1 MRRNDRE
8 IKDFDKLINVIDKC
22 EVCRLALFDEE
33 YPYILPLNYGYSVVG
48 NQITLYFHG
57 AKEGKK
63 HDLISINNK
72 ASFEM
77 DCSHKLVEKDDMCT
91 MEYESIIGNG
101 IIEIVSEGDK
111 LEAMNILMANYHKE
125 GMEYNTAVL
134 EHVTMY
140 KLKVYNITGKA
151 HKVTQ

>member
-1 MRRNDRE
+1 MRRSDRE

-33 YPYILPLNYGYSVVG
+33 YPYILPLNYGYSVTG

-72 ASFEM
+72 AGFEM
-77 DCSHKLVEKDDMCT
+77 DCSHKLVEKDGMCT
-91 MEYESIIGNG
+91 MEYESIIGSG
-101 IIEIVSEGDK
+101 LIEPVGEDDK
-111 LEAMNILMANYHKE
+111 LEAMNILMANYHKDD
-125 GMEYNTAVL
+125 MKYNTAVL
-134 EHVTMY
+134 QHVTMY
-140 KLKVYNITGKA
+140 KLNVQNITGKA
-151 HKVTQ
+151 HKVVQ